1 MTRQSSENSN
11 SWVKMVCEGKGR
23 VNREKVGR
31 YLVMGA
37 LI

>member
-1 MTRQSSENSN
+1 MARQSSENSN

-23 VNREKVGR
+23 GNREKIGR
-31 YLVMGA
+31 YLVMGE